1 MPQQNTVEL
10 EIVGTTHDGRGVARL
25 DGLAVFV
32 PYALEGERVRA
43 ELLQK
48 GGRYAVARVTELL
61 APSPARIEPDCPVYG
76 ECGGC
81 GFRHMTYAEEL
92 RVKRARVAD
101 ALRRIGGLAVE
112 VPPVLGADSMVRNKA
127 TLPFGVLGGRVTTG
141 FYAGGNVLI
150 LSHDRNDSRNV
161 NGACNVAKH
170 GV

>member
-48 GGRYAVARVTELL
+48 GGRT
-61 APSPARIEPDCPVYG
+61 PSPRYRAACVVAARIEPDCPVYG

-101 ALRRIGGLAVE
+101 ALRRIGGLA
-112 VPPVLGADSMVRNKA
+112 G
-127 TLPFGVLGGRVTTG
+127 
-141 FYAGGNVLI
+141 
-150 LSHDRNDSRNV
+150 
-161 NGACNVAKH
+161 
-170 GV
+170 